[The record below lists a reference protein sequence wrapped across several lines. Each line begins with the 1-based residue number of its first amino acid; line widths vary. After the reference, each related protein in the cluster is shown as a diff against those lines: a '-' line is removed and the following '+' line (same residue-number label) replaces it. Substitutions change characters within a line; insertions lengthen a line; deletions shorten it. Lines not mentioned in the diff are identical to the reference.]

1 MLRRAHTPTTR
12 TRPPKHPRLHRFL
25 QRLKAVLFVILV
37 LAVLGAAGGCFLV
50 RHLENSALYHPVSDL
65 PGTPYALNLVH
76 QNVNFRAE
84 DGTALHGWW
93 IPASYPKANVVLFHG
108 NSGNIAYNLDLVPY
122 FHEKRFNVFLFDYR
136 GYGRSEGTPTE
147 SGLYL
152 DGLAA
157 LEVAQKMNKFARPRL
172 PLLFYA
178 HSLGVAVALHT
189 AAEAP
194 VRPDA
199 LILESGFHSLTNV
212 VRLLYPNA
220 PVDRL
225 LASAY
230 PAAENA
236 AKLDGVP
243 KLFLHSA
250 TDETIPFASGRL
262 LASEAASP
270 KRIAVLSGGHNDH
283 AWLVPDSPA
292 RAQVDAFIDD
302 VLAPKE

>member
-1 MLRRAHTPTTR
+1 MERSVHTPTAR
-12 TRPPKHPRLHRFL
+12 TRPPKHPRLQLFL
-25 QRLKAVLFVILV
+25 RRLKAALLILLV
-37 LAVLGAAGGCFLV
+37 LGGLGFGGGCLLV
-50 RHLENSALYHPVSDL
+50 RRLEHGALFHPVADL
-65 PGTPYALNLVH
+65 PSTPYALNLVH

-108 NSGNIAYNLDLVPY
+108 NGGNIAYNLALVPY

-157 LEVAQKMNKFARPRL
+157 FEVAQKMNKFARPRL

-189 AAEAP
+189 AATAP

-199 LILESGFHSLTNV
+199 LILDSGFHSLTNV
-212 VRLLYPNA
+212 VRLLYPNL
-220 PVDRL
+220 PVERL
-225 LASAY
+225 LSSKF
-230 PAAENA
+230 PAAESA
-236 AKLDGVP
+236 AALEGVP
-243 KLFLHSA
+243 KLFLHSTA
-250 TDETIPFASGRL
+250 DETVPFATGRL
-262 LASEAASP
+262 LASEAAPP
-270 KRIAVLSGGHNDH
+270 KRIVVLDGAHNDH
-283 AWLVPDSPA
+283 AWLLPDTPA